1 MRSSSSSSGSHWNSK
16 WTLSAF
22 SWHEVRNNLLL
33 FFVLGHFRQNRLEQS
48 EELQNHSETWQS
60 YDYITLKDTTLK
72 DCIYFYVLNLIY
84 IPIRMAKIKKWEYQ
98 MLARMQRN
106 WITHALLERTQ
117 SGTATQ
123 NRNVTVAYKTNYTL
137 IILPSYFTQASENMF
152 SQNLYTN
159 MDSRFLHSIW
169 KQLNILLWVK
179 IYTMVNLYHGLLLS
193 KKKKQRIG
201 VWNDLDGSQRNC
213 AQWKKRDTNILDF
226 WKDKITELEN
236 WLVVARG

>member
-1 MRSSSSSSGSHWNSK
+1 
-16 WTLSAF
+16 
-22 SWHEVRNNLLL
+22 
-33 FFVLGHFRQNRLEQS
+33 
-48 EELQNHSETWQS
+48 
-60 YDYITLKDTTLK
+60 
-72 DCIYFYVLNLIY
+72 
-84 IPIRMAKIKKWEYQ
+84 

-106 WITHALLERTQ
+106 WITHALLERMQ

-179 IYTMVNLYHGLLLS
+179 IYTMVNLYHGLLLGNENE
-193 KKKKQRIG
+193 QT
-201 VWNDLDGSQRNC
+201 VATCNNLNE
-213 AQWKKRDTNILDF
+213 
-226 WKDKITELEN
+226 KISGEPSE
-236 WLVVARG
+236 